1 MLVLSRKTDERVD
14 LVNDSNV
21 PLVIQPGERVAA
33 VVISYVRGNRVGL
46 GFEAPP
52 SISIVRAELK
62 QTDSKADAL
71 VRKAD

>member
-14 LVNDSNV
+14 LVNDSDV

-33 VVISYVRGNRVGL
+33 VVIAYVRGNRVGL
-46 GFEAPP
+46 GFEAQP

-62 QTDSKADAL
+62 QTDSKADAI
-71 VRKAD
+71 VQKAD